1 MFSKKNKYD
10 FGLRKKIKFHSQNTQ
25 ASGASII
32 EKPESDTE
40 ARLREKNFY
49 KCSNLSLPLTHT
61 RQLQKNLTVLAL
73 NSSSPRFISQLS
85 LSFIWFSTFSLYP
98 TTDFPFY
105 SSQFYPNPFFF
116 ASHSLIRFGFWDH
129 VCGDRF
135 RAMFRLRL
143 WSVNFFR
150 RLEEWKRF
158 CLARWIQNEHSKA
171 SDSARPSGGSEE
183 EDPVFGYL
191 RCWIIVSDV
200 M

>member
-85 LSFIWFSTFSLYP
+85 LSFICFSTFSLYP

-105 SSQFYPNPFFF
+105 SSQFYPNPFFLL
-116 ASHSLIRFGFWDH
+116 HI
-129 VCGDRF
+129 
-135 RAMFRLRL
+135 L
-143 WSVNFFR
+143 WSGSVFEIMFVAIALERCSDWDYDLLIFLEGWKSR
-150 RLEEWKRF
+150 RDF
-158 CLARWIQNEHSKA
+158 
-171 SDSARPSGGSEE
+171 
-183 EDPVFGYL
+183 V
-191 RCWIIVSDV
+191 
-200 M
+200 